1 MEGGEKVN
9 RLSELLHK
17 KDQFLYDEEI
27 IIYVKDGEMI
37 TRYSNGENLIE
48 LSGAID
54 EKLLNFI
61 DWVKH
66 H

>member
-48 LSGAID
+48 MSGAIE

>member
-1 MEGGEKVN
+1 MN